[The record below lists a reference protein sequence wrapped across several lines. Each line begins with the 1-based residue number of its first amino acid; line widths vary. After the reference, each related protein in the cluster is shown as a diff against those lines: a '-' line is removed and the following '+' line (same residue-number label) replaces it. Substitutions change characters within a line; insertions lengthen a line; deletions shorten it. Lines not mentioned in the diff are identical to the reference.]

1 VVISGFPNSYSGR
14 SHFDRTY
21 IFEHLV
27 GYRFAPVWIRQCKWD
42 YFLAALAAIRARKF
56 FSC

>member
-1 VVISGFPNSYSGR
+1 MPDEATECELTVDKRIITSYLVLRKVVVSGFPNSYSGR

-27 GYRFAPVWIRQCKWD
+27 G
-42 YFLAALAAIRARKF
+42 
-56 FSC
+56 